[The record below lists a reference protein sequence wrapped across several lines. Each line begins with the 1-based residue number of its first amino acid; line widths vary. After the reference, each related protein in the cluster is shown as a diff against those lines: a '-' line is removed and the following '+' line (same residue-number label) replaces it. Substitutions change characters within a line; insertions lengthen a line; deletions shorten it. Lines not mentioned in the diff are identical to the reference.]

1 MRHVGDLLHQ
11 KWCERDWLIIG
22 KGPSFD
28 RLGEFNLSSLFESI
42 ALNHTIEHVQIDIAR
57 AMDLDVV
64 HTCADAI
71 DANVTILVVSLR
83 ELYDAVGK

>member
-1 MRHVGDLLHQ
+1 
-11 KWCERDWLIIG
+11 
-22 KGPSFD
+22 
-28 RLGEFNLSSLFESI
+28 
-42 ALNHTIEHVQIDIAR
+42 
-57 AMDLDVV
+57 MDLDVV